1 MRMND
6 EQLLRYSRH
15 LLLAEIDVA
24 GQEKLLGSHVLI
36 IGAGGLGSAAAPYLA
51 AAGVGKITL
60 VDHDKVELTNLQRQI
75 MHSQH
80 SIGQS
85 KVESGK
91 QFLNSLNPT
100 LIINTIEERAS
111 ADLLNQILPRV
122 DIALDCTDNF
132 TTRHLINAVCF
143 EYQVPLVSGSALKF
157 DGQLSVFDFRNTVS
171 PCYACLFSPEEQ
183 VEEVSC
189 ASMGIFS
196 PLVGIIGA
204 MQAAQALQVLIGFGQ
219 PLVGRMLLW
228 NALNTQIDEIRISRN
243 PECRV
248 CGKAHSA

>member
-1 MRMND
+1 MND

-15 LLLAEIDVA
+15 LLLEEIDVE
-24 GQEKLLGSHVLI
+24 GQEKLLGSHILI

-75 MHSQH
+75 MHKQN
-80 SIGQS
+80 SIGKS

-91 QFLNSLNPT
+91 QFLQSINPALT
-100 LIINTIEERAS
+100 INAITEKAS
-111 ADLLNQILPRV
+111 EGLLKELLPTV
-122 DIALDCTDNF
+122 NLVLDCTDNF
-132 TTRHLINAVCF
+132 TTRQLINAACF
-143 EYQVPLVSGSALKF
+143 SHKVALVSGSALKF
-157 DGQLSVFDFRNTVS
+157 DGQLSVFDFSNSAS
-171 PCYACLFSPEEQ
+171 PCYACLFSPQERFEEA
-183 VEEVSC
+183 SC

-204 MQAAQALQVLIGFGQ
+204 MQAAQALQVLIGFGK

-243 PECRV
+243 PECSV
-248 CGKAHSA
+248 CGQAH

>member
-1 MRMND
+1 MND

-15 LLLAEIDVA
+15 LLLDEIDVA
-24 GQEKLLGSHVLI
+24 GQETLLGSHVLI

-60 VDHDKVELTNLQRQI
+60 VDHDQVELTNLQRQI
-75 MHSQH
+75 MHTQN
-80 SIGQS
+80 SIGKK

-91 QFLNSLNPT
+91 QFLQNLNPALT
-100 LIINTIEERAS
+100 INAIAEKATE
-111 ADLLNQILPRV
+111 DLLKELLPTAHLV
-122 DIALDCTDNF
+122 LDCTDNF
-132 TTRHLINAVCF
+132 STRQLINAACLN
-143 EYQVPLVSGSALKF
+143 QKVPLVSGSALKF
-157 DGQLSVFDFRNTVS
+157 DGQLSVFDFRSATS
-171 PCYACLFSPEEQ
+171 PCYACLFSPDEQ
-183 VEEVSC
+183 FEEVSC

-204 MQAAQALQVLIGFGQ
+204 MQAAQALQVLIGFGK

-243 PECRV
+243 PECQV
-248 CGKAHSA
+248 CSSRH

>member
-1 MRMND
+1 MND

-15 LLLAEIDVA
+15 LLLEEIDVA
-24 GQEKLLGSHVLI
+24 GQEKLLDSHVLI

-75 MHSQH
+75 MHSQN
-80 SIGQS
+80 SIGKS
-85 KVESGK
+85 KVESGS
-91 QFLNSLNPT
+91 QFLQNINPT
-100 LIINTIEERAS
+100 LTMNAIEERVS
-111 ADLLNQILPRV
+111 AGLLNQTLPTV
-122 DIALDCTDNF
+122 NIALDCTDNF
-132 TTRHLINAVCF
+132 ATRHLINAACF
-143 EYQVPLVSGSALKF
+143 QHQVPLVSGSALKF
-157 DGQLSVFDFRNTVS
+157 DGQLSVFDFRNAVS

-183 VEEVSC
+183 FKEVSC

-248 CGKAHSA
+248 CGQAHSD

>member
-1 MRMND
+1 MND

-15 LLLAEIDVA
+15 LLLEEIDVE
-24 GQEKLLGSHVLI
+24 GQEKVLGSHILI

-60 VDHDKVELTNLQRQI
+60 VDHDKVELSNLQRQI
-75 MHSQH
+75 MHSQN
-80 SIGQS
+80 SLGQS
-85 KVESGK
+85 KVESGR
-91 QFLNSLNPT
+91 QFLQSISPALR
-100 LIINTIEERAS
+100 IDAIETKISE
-111 ADLLNQILPRV
+111 DLLNDLLPTV
-122 DIALDCTDNF
+122 DIVLDCTDNF
-132 TTRHLINAVCF
+132 ATRHLINAACF
-143 EYQVPLVSGSALKF
+143 KHKVPLVSGSALKF

-171 PCYACLFSPEEQ
+171 PCYACLFSPKEQ
-183 VEEVSC
+183 FEEVSC
-189 ASMGIFS
+189 ASMGIYS

-243 PECRV
+243 PECVV
-248 CGKAHSA
+248 CG